1 MSGSARTRG
10 HEDVRDA
17 PHAVLE
23 LAVMV
28 GSTRGKSMA
37 KETVLLPL
45 DKAEARMLS
54 GQVEALRGIKPFSA
68 LTMGDD
74 LVVGLRVRVGEVRLV
89 GEDEVVTD
97 DAPAPASD
105 PRRPSKEAADAGVST
120 DREALADSISDWMG
134 GE

>member
-28 GSTRGKSMA
+28 GPTRGESMA

-54 GQVEALRGIKPFSA
+54 TQVEALRGIKPFSA

-74 LVVGLRVRVGEVRLV
+74 LVVGLSVRVRGARLV
-89 GEDEVVTD
+89 GEDDVVTD

-105 PRRPSKEAADAGVST
+105 PRRPSEEPADAGVST
-120 DREALADSISDWMG
+120 DLEALVDSVSDWIG